1 MLTNPTIEKL
11 KKMKLNRMAEEYA
24 NPPEGAAAMNFDD
37 RFGLMVEKEWLAK
50 HNRRINNLMKNARF
64 RISNACLEDIRWE
77 GRNPECRQ
85 VLNALGDTNYIEKR
99 LNVLITGKTGCGKT
113 FISNALGVA
122 ACRRLKK
129 VRYVRVPELLLDLA
143 EARTECN
150 SRYKKVMNQLNKT
163 DLLIIDDLGL
173 RKYSLEESYDIY
185 ELVQARYDNGSMIID
200 SQLPTECWYELFP
213 NPTVADGIMDRVMN
227 SSYKLELETKQ
238 SMRRLAGDMPSDN
251 PTD

>member
-1 MLTNPTIEKL
+1 
-11 KKMKLNRMAEEYA
+11 
-24 NPPEGAAAMNFDD
+24 
-37 RFGLMVEKEWLAK
+37 
-50 HNRRINNLMKNARF
+50 
-64 RISNACLEDIRWE
+64 
-77 GRNPECRQ
+77 
-85 VLNALGDTNYIEKR
+85 
-99 LNVLITGKTGCGKT
+99 
-113 FISNALGVA
+113 
-122 ACRRLKK
+122 
-129 VRYVRVPELLLDLA
+129 
-143 EARTECN
+143 
-150 SRYKKVMNQLNKT
+150 MNQLNKT